1 MTDSDAAD
9 AAFAAMVAAN
19 PNAIVLDGPNERT
32 TAGDA
37 DAAFARM
44 LAAYPNATVYGA
56 PEEAATGTGARTLTV
71 EEEYD
76 KMVALHPGVEII
88 RGPAAGGYVPPAP
101 APGAA
106 STWHF
111 SPDLS
116 PERLQEIMAM
126 VGAQSGPTEAEA
138 AAQQAAADEAFQQM
152 VSAQP
157 GAREIADGVYGFDQD
172 E

>member
-71 EEEYD
+71 EEES
-76 KMVALHPGVEII
+76 L
-88 RGPAAGGYVPPAP
+88 
-101 APGAA
+101 
-106 STWHF
+106 
-111 SPDLS
+111 
-116 PERLQEIMAM
+116 
-126 VGAQSGPTEAEA
+126 
-138 AAQQAAADEAFQQM
+138 
-152 VSAQP
+152 
-157 GAREIADGVYGFDQD
+157 
-172 E
+172 